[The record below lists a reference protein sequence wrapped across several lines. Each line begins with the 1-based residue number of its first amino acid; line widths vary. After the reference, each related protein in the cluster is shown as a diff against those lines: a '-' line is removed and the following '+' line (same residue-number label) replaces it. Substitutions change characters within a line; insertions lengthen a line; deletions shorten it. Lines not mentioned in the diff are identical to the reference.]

1 MLNTIMA
8 FLPEGGSL
16 IVILIVVVLIFGGK
30 KIPEVMHGLGKGIRS
45 FKEGM
50 NGPNDANPN
59 DAKKDDTEPK
69 V

>member
-1 MLNTIMA
+1 MLNSVMA

-30 KIPEVMHGLGKGIRS
+30 KIPEVMQGLGKGIRS

-50 NGPNDANPN
+50 NGPDET
-59 DAKKDDTEPK
+59 KKDENSPK
-69 V
+69 S